1 MDALLAQ
8 CEWVRHLVRHLV
20 FDRDVADDVVQQT
33 YLAALEHPPAKLES
47 PRGWLAQVARRF
59 VFQTHRKE
67 ARRRRSEIV
76 AARTEAAE
84 PDVAHRLEMHTKLV
98 EAVSSLQDPY
108 RAVVVMR
115 YFDGL
120 APRDIAARLG
130 LPATTVRN
138 RLSRALDQIRSRL
151 DGDYGDRKAW
161 SLALLPL
168 TLGRTRTVTGIS
180 AAAGVAVILAS
191 AAITLSS

>member
-8 CEWVRHLVRHLV
+8 CEWVRQLVRHLV

-33 YLAALEHPPAKLES
+33 YLAALEHPPASSNRRAAGSRRS
-47 PRGWLAQVARRF
+47 PGASS
-59 VFQTHRKE
+59 FQTHRKE
-67 ARRRRSEIV
+67 TRRRRSETL
-76 AARTEAAE
+76 AARTEAQAAE
-84 PDVAHRLEMHTKLV
+84 PDVGHRLEMHKKLV
-98 EAVSSLQDPY
+98 EAVGSLQDPY

-120 APRDIAARLG
+120 APRDIAARLE
-130 LPATTVRN
+130 LPATTVHN

-168 TLGRTRTVTGIS
+168 SLGRARIVRRDPRRI
-180 AAAGVAVILAS
+180 AGS
-191 AAITLSS
+191 RS